1 MISIIVTAFKEPES
15 IKKTIRSIIA
25 DLPKNYEILVV
36 CPDNETWLSAKNEA
50 KNKRRVDTSKSKA
63 TADANL
69 TDKKDKRSKRT
80 EGVAKAIRTKTK
92 YDKKVTYTR

>member
-1 MISIIVTAFKEPES
+1 MRDLKTPLSVSIFDKTPEERQAARKKRVKANME
-15 IKKTIRSIIA
+15 IKAI
-25 DLPKNYEILVV
+25 
-36 CPDNETWLSAKNEA
+36 KNEA

-80 EGVAKAIRTKTK
+80 QEIVKSARTKTK
-92 YDKKVTYTR
+92 NEKKVTYTR

>member
-1 MISIIVTAFKEPES
+1 MRDLNNPLSISIFDKTPEERQAAR
-15 IKKTIRSIIA
+15 KKRVKANMEVKAI
-25 DLPKNYEILVV
+25 
-36 CPDNETWLSAKNEA
+36 KNEA

-63 TADANL
+63 IADSNL

-80 EGVAKAIRTKTK
+80 QGVAKATRTKTK

>member
-1 MISIIVTAFKEPES
+1 MRDLKNPLSVSIFDKTPEERQAARKKRVKANME
-15 IKKTIRSIIA
+15 IKAI
-25 DLPKNYEILVV
+25 
-36 CPDNETWLSAKNEA
+36 KNEA
-50 KNKRRVDTSKSKA
+50 KNKRRVDTSESKA

-80 EGVAKAIRTKTK
+80 ENVAKAIRTKTK

>member
-1 MISIIVTAFKEPES
+1 MRDLKTPLGISIFDKTPEERQAARKKRVTANMK
-15 IKKTIRSIIA
+15 IKA
-25 DLPKNYEILVV
+25 EKNK
-36 CPDNETWLSAKNEA
+36 AKNE
-50 KNKRRVDTSKSKA
+50 RRVATSESKA

-69 TDKKDKRSKRT
+69 TDKKDKRAKRT

>member
-1 MISIIVTAFKEPES
+1 MRDLKTPLGISIFDKTPEERQAARKKRVTANMK
-15 IKKTIRSIIA
+15 IKA
-25 DLPKNYEILVV
+25 EKNK
-36 CPDNETWLSAKNEA
+36 AKNE
-50 KNKRRVDTSKSKA
+50 RRVATSESKA